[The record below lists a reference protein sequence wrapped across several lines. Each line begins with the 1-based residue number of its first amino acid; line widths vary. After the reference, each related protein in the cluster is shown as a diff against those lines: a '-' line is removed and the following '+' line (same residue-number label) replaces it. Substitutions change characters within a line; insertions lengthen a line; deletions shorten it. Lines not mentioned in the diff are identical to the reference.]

1 MIDLSGRVALVTG
14 AGGGLGRSHALLL
27 ASRGARVVVNDMGD
41 CAEAVVDEIHAAG
54 WQARAAKFSVSDA
67 GAVQAAV
74 VEVLAAWGR
83 IDILVNHAGILRDK
97 SFAKM
102 ELADFRLVIDV
113 HLMGSAHCTKA
124 VWNAMRAQ
132 NYGRIV
138 MTTSCSGLYGNF
150 GQANYAAAKM
160 GLVGLMQT
168 LGIEGEKND
177 IRVNCLAPTGA
188 TQMMEGILPE
198 PQLAR
203 FKPELVSPAVL
214 ALVAE
219 SAPNRA
225 ILSAGAGGY
234 ELAYI
239 ALTQGIAL
247 GEGATAE
254 QILSRWG
261 ELADRSDAF
270 VPGTGFDQ
278 ARHELRKAGYSAEA

>member
-1 MIDLSGRVALVTG
+1 M
-14 AGGGLGRSHALLL
+14 
-27 ASRGARVVVNDMGD
+27 
-41 CAEAVVDEIHAAG
+41 
-54 WQARAAKFSVSDA
+54 
-67 GAVQAAV
+67 
-74 VEVLAAWGR
+74 
-83 IDILVNHAGILRDK
+83 
-97 SFAKM
+97 
-102 ELADFRLVIDV
+102 
-113 HLMGSAHCTKA
+113 
-124 VWNAMRAQ
+124 
-132 NYGRIV
+132 
-138 MTTSCSGLYGNF
+138 
-150 GQANYAAAKM
+150 
-160 GLVGLMQT
+160 
-168 LGIEGEKND
+168 
-177 IRVNCLAPTGA
+177 NCLAPTGA

-225 ILSAGAGGY
+225 ILSAGAVGY

-270 VPGTGFDQ
+270 VPGMRERGWGRVVAVGTVGSVRPGTRPPQYYAAKGALVNLVVGVAVSIFQ
-278 ARHELRKAGYSAEA
+278 AVTQIQESTLSFVPKLLASFLILVLAGPWMTQMILDYSNRIFITLNEVAQAPRK